1 MSLQGGFTG
10 HRLMLFNG
18 LFIDLSKYTIRI
30 QKQKREIFFS
40 HFNVCIETCLFTFC
54 DFIKLAID
62 GHMCDNNLY
71 VCFIILLW
79 MVTYLFRLVSNNN
92 RSDCLI

>member
-10 HRLMLFNG
+10 HRLMRFNG

-40 HFNVCIETCLFTFC
+40 HFSVCIETCLFTFW

-62 GHMCDNNLY
+62 GHMCNNNLLIFF
-71 VCFIILLW
+71 VLLYYYGW
-79 MVTYLFRLVSNNN
+79 
-92 RSDCLI
+92 